1 MGSEFFKSTPIAA
14 HSCMTNLVKED
25 NSSKGLALQPVAAHS
40 YQAIL
45 VWGAN
50 SSKFLPLQPIVAH
63 F

>member
-25 NSSKGLALQPVAAHS
+25 NSSKGLALQPIAAHS

-50 SSKFLPLQPIVAH
+50 SSKVLPFQRIAAQ